1 MLQFIYIFH
10 IKITLDKISP
20 NIKQCTS
27 LTLDQYKYCKGFIQ
41 HLYIVSPY
49 SYRNCCCMFHITPR
63 HITPVHCLT
72 LFWKE
77 LLYVSHH
84 TYSPRHHHTCI
95 LSHLTSTGT
104 GNFMFHITPTH
115 QYTCILSHLT
125 STGTGN
131 YIFHIKQSS
140 HLTPVRCPHSW
151 PSSVAAGL
159 HWYRAQGTRQSHPL
173 HCPL

>member
-10 IKITLDKISP
+10 IKITRFHPTSNSVHLLLQTSTSTVRVLYNTCTLSHLTHTGTAVVCFTSHLDIS
-20 NIKQCTS
+20 
-27 LTLDQYKYCKGFIQ
+27 

-49 SYRNCCCMFHITPR
+49 SERNCCMFHITP
-63 HITPVHCLT
+63 T
-72 LFWKE
+72 
-77 LLYVSHH
+77 
-84 TYSPRHHHTCI
+84 SPRHHHTCT
-95 LSHLTSTGT
+95 LSHLTSAGT
-104 GNFMFHITPTH
+104 GNYMFHITPTH

-159 HWYRAQGTRQSHPL
+159 H
-173 HCPL
+173 

>member
-63 HITPVHCLT
+63 H
-72 LFWKE
+72 
-77 LLYVSHH
+77 
-84 TYSPRHHHTCI
+84 HHTCT

-104 GNFMFHITPTH
+104 GNYMFHITPTH